1 MFCKHKASVQVRLL
15 PNIFYTKTLQ
25 AGFEPT
31 SWWLTA
37 TRSTTEL
44 LEKFINADNNLL
56 KLFLNLNEMDN
67 LLKDLF
73 VEHCH

>member
-1 MFCKHKASVQVRLL
+1 MSKNQIAVWVNLL
-15 PNIFYTKTLQ
+15 

-44 LEKFINADNNLL
+44 QKKKVFILSYTDSNL
-56 KLFLNLNEMDN
+56 KLSNII
-67 LLKDLF
+67 
-73 VEHCH
+73 H

>member
-1 MFCKHKASVQVRLL
+1 MLYGSITQLVECMLCKYKVTGSIPV
-15 PNIFYTKTLQ
+15 TSKKKSLQ

-44 LEKFINADNNLL
+44 QKIFT
-56 KLFLNLNEMDN
+56 
-67 LLKDLF
+67 
-73 VEHCH
+73 